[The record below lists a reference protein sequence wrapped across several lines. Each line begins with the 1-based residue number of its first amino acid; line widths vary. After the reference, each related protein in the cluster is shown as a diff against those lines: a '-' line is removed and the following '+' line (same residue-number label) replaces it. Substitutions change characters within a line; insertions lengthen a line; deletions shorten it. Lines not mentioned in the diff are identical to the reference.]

1 MSKGCLMAFDED
13 ISSMY
18 DMHTAINVANMS
30 KYSPLLREKFHY
42 KGSLCILPT
51 MKRNYWSRVP

>member
-1 MSKGCLMAFDED
+1 MVFDD
-13 ISSMY
+13 GISSMY
-18 DMHTAINVANMS
+18 GMHKAIKVVNTS

-51 MKRNYWSRVP
+51 MKRNYWYRDPLWCS